1 MFKRNRSSSYAST
14 SQTIIC
20 RFFFRYFS
28 SLSFLLENR
37 ISIKYNNDDRDNHKR
52 SKKNPCACLMYDFS
66 AVDVDKLEGMKKN
79 GLRPFFSLFLI
90 LFVSTI
96 VACFRY
102 CLQTMLYIVAIDK
115 SRQTNRH
122 HGYILYIYV
131 NPVVNFR
138 CAYTNVLLYLHSCV
152 LLLKQE

>member
-1 MFKRNRSSSYAST
+1 
-14 SQTIIC
+14 
-20 RFFFRYFS
+20 
-28 SLSFLLENR
+28 
-37 ISIKYNNDDRDNHKR
+37 
-52 SKKNPCACLMYDFS
+52 MYDFS

-96 VACFRY
+96 IACFRY

-122 HGYILYIYV
+122 HGYILYIYICESSGQFSMCIHKCIALFALV
-131 NPVVNFR
+131 
-138 CAYTNVLLYLHSCV
+138 CAVAETRVGLLY
-152 LLLKQE
+152 E